1 MRKTLIVAR
10 REMANYL
17 FSPMAYVVGAVFLA
31 VSSIL
36 FFYGFPPLR
45 VDPVFVNGGDA
56 SLKTLFYDLAWVMVF
71 IAPLL
76 TMRLVC
82 EEYRS
87 GTIEKL
93 ATAPIS
99 ETAII
104 AGKFL
109 GVLALYAML
118 LATTLVFLIL
128 VASFGKPDPG
138 VALMGYLGMLLLGA
152 AFLAVGL
159 FTSCITRYQVL
170 GALVGVAIL
179 SLFALL
185 MQEIVGSTRAPELL
199 REAADRMNA
208 MSYFRDFARG
218 VFDTRG
224 LVYFLTATVLFLFL
238 SVKTLESRRWR

>member
-45 VDPVFVNGGDA
+45 VDPVFVNGGEA

-76 TMRLVC
+76 TMRLVS

-104 AGKFL
+104 VGKFL

-138 VALMGYLGMLLLGA
+138 VALMGCLGMLLLGA

-159 FTSCITRYQVL
+159 FTSCLTRYQVL
-170 GALVGVAIL
+170 AAVVGIVIL
-179 SLFALL
+179 SSFTLL
-185 MQEIVGSTRAPELL
+185 MQTLAEGGSEFLPFYKLNVMTHL
-199 REAADRMNA
+199 
-208 MSYFRDFARG
+208 RDFATG
-218 VFDTRG
+218 FFDTRAV
-224 LVYFLTATVLFLFL
+224 VYFLSATVLFLFL
-238 SVKTLESRRWR
+238 SVKALESRRWR

>member
-56 SLKTLFYDLAWVMVF
+56 SLKTLFYDL
-71 IAPLL
+71 
-76 TMRLVC
+76 TMRLVS

-104 AGKFL
+104 VGKFL

-159 FTSCITRYQVL
+159 FTSCLTRYQVL
-170 GALVGVAIL
+170 AAVVGIVIL
-179 SLFALL
+179 SSFTLL
-185 MQEIVGSTRAPELL
+185 MQTLAEGGSEFLPFYKLNVMTHL
-199 REAADRMNA
+199 
-208 MSYFRDFARG
+208 RDFATG
-218 VFDTRG
+218 FFDTRAV
-224 LVYFLTATVLFLFL
+224 VYFLSATVLFLFL
-238 SVKTLESRRWR
+238 SVKALESRRWR